1 MCGHTEEC
9 KVFCGYTYTE
19 VTEGDLAGSAYAW
32 KTGFLFV
39 FYIE

>member
-1 MCGHTEEC
+1 MCGHTRHTEEC
-9 KVFCGYTYTE
+9 KVFCGYTY
-19 VTEGDLAGSAYAW
+19 TEGDLAGSAYAW

>member
-9 KVFCGYTYTE
+9 KVFCGYTY